1 MNSAMEDRLREA
13 LAEAGATVD
22 AGTLRPL
29 RARERRRSR
38 VDFRLVAVAAAV
50 VLAGAATTVGLLSG
64 PGDEDRAV
72 AADPAPAERKMI
84 VFLCAKS
91 SDRDRTSCKGAATN
105 EEKKEI
111 AAKVKQMPGIREVSY
126 EDQAAGY
133 PDFRRDFAHNK
144 ALLAAVDAED
154 LPASFRLT
162 FTKGTDPRRVQEALR
177 GVPGIL
183 TVHEVT
189 SDNATSAAKWDVS
202 VFLCAP
208 SSGMPSCGA
217 ERKSDGKGSF
227 TVTKEG
233 KGVTP
238 AQMAAVQKLIAS
250 MPDAKEA
257 VFESQEEAYENF
269 RRLYKDNKTLIGA
282 TKVSDMPQSFRIK
295 LAPDADWSKMVTRLR
310 REPGV
315 SQVVYHGCLL
325 DSSRL
330 AERYGLILPDSKVC
344 STDKR
349 SGEHPDPGPSPTAG

>member
-22 AGTLRPL
+22 AGTLKPL
-29 RARERRRSR
+29 RAPERRRFR
-38 VDFRLVAVAAAV
+38 VDFRLVAVAATV

-64 PGDEDRAV
+64 PGGEDRAV
-72 AADPAPAERKMI
+72 AADPRSGEREVV

-91 SDRDRTSCKGAATN
+91 SDRERTSCKGGAGN
-105 EEKKEI
+105 EEKRKIE
-111 AAKVKQMPGIREVSY
+111 AAVRKVPGVREVFY
-126 EDQAAGY
+126 ADQSTAY
-133 PDFRRDFAHNK
+133 QNFRRDFAGNK
-144 ALLAAVDAED
+144 AVLAAVDVED
-154 LPASFRLT
+154 LPDSFTLT
-162 FTKGTDPRRVQEALR
+162 LRKGADPRRAQEALR

-183 TVHEVT
+183 TVQEVT
-189 SDNATSAAKWDVS
+189 PYVATPADKWDVS

-238 AQMAAVQKLIAS
+238 AQIKAIQRLIAS
-250 MPDAKEA
+250 MPGVKEA
-257 VFESQEEAYENF
+257 IFESQEEAYENF
-269 RRLYKDNKTLIGA
+269 RRLYKDNKALLDA

-295 LAPDADWSKMVTRLR
+295 LLPDADWSKIVSKLR

-315 SQVVYHGCLL
+315 SQAVYQRCLL
-325 DSSRL
+325 DISRL
-330 AERYGLILPDSKVC
+330 EDRYGVTLPESKVC
-344 STDKR
+344 PVDK
-349 SGEHPDPGPSPTAG
+349 